1 MRMQGM
7 KNVERRRLSQVI
19 RLNLFIIRKDCSI
32 ILQVIAFEIICMIL
46 EFIILYLHEIEDET
60 NKIDFE
66 KSSQK
71 YYKRTTL

>member
-7 KNVERRRLSQVI
+7 KNVERRRLS
-19 RLNLFIIRKDCSI
+19 RLNLLIIRKDRPI
-32 ILQVIAFEIICMIL
+32 ILQVIAFEIICVIL
-46 EFIILYLHEIEDET
+46 KFIILYLHEIEDGT

-66 KSSQK
+66 KASQK